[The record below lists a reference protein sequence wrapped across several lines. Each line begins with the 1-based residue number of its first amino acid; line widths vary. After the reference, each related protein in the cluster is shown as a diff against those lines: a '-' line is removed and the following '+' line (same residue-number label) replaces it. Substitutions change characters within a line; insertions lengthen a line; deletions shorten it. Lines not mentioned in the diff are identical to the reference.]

1 MSYDQAEQLRNRL
14 SPERTAKTI
23 AVCSGKGGVGKS
35 NFTLNFSMKL
45 AQENHKI
52 LVFDLDVGMGNIDLL
67 LGMQT
72 DYSIADVLNNRIS
85 IQDAIV
91 KSHYGID
98 YIPGGS
104 GLHDFLEINEHKKAI
119 FYQGLGKVWREYDYV
134 LFDMGAGV
142 TETSL
147 FFILAADE
155 CFIVTTPEPTSI
167 TDAYGMVKHI
177 LSNQP
182 DMPIYTILNRS
193 RNKTESSNI
202 LDNFHT
208 VIRRFLDTEARSLG
222 CIPEDG
228 NIMKAVMHQQPYTKL
243 YPKTKASKAM
253 ESILQ
258 TYVND
263 TNRTVRKSGSFIE
276 RIKHFMKG

>member
-1 MSYDQAEQLRNRL
+1 MSYDQAEKLRSQF

-52 LVFDLDVGMGNIDLL
+52 LIFDLDVGMGNIDLL

-85 IQDAIV
+85 IREAIV
-91 KSHYGID
+91 KSPYGID

-104 GLHDFLEINEHKKAI
+104 GMRDFLEMDEHKKAI
-119 FYQGLGKVWREYDYV
+119 FYQGLETVWREYDYV

-142 TETSL
+142 TETAL
-147 FFILAADE
+147 FFILSADE

-177 LSNQP
+177 LSNQA
-182 DMPIYTILNRS
+182 DMPVYTILNRS
-193 RNKTESSNI
+193 RNKTEGSNI

-208 VIRRFLDTEARSLG
+208 VIHRFLDGEARSLG
-222 CIPEDG
+222 FIPEDG
-228 NIMKAVMHQQPYTKL
+228 NVMKAVMHQKPYTEL
-243 YPKTKASKAM
+243 YPKTKASKAI

-258 TYVND
+258 TYVNE
-263 TNRTVRKSGSFIE
+263 TNRTVRKQGSFIE